1 MAEVDLRA
9 FDSNVDRI
17 LAAVH
22 NLTEGGES
30 WPSSLTV
37 SHYLRDKK
45 AILLHW
51 KTIDAELAASPGLTA
66 RRKLQG
72 RWSYM
77 LLDQGR
83 DRVARA
89 PETVSFVDPDAA
101 LQATMKLHDLLSKL
115 VGTVGICDPYLD
127 DATVE
132 HLEACPKAKPIRLL
146 TMNVRDSGR
155 LRRLLG
161 AARSSSYD
169 IEIRVVASR
178 VLHDR
183 YIIDD
188 ASILILGTSLNGFG
202 KKQSFVIKAG
212 PDIRNTVV
220 AEFDT
225 LWSAATVW
233 P

>member
-1 MAEVDLRA
+1 
-9 FDSNVDRI
+9 
-17 LAAVH
+17 
-22 NLTEGGES
+22 
-30 WPSSLTV
+30 
-37 SHYLRDKK
+37 
-45 AILLHW
+45 
-51 KTIDAELAASPGLTA
+51 
-66 RRKLQG
+66 
-72 RWSYM
+72 
-77 LLDQGR
+77 
-83 DRVARA
+83 
-89 PETVSFVDPDAA
+89 VSFVDPDAA

-115 VGTVGICDPYLD
+115 VGTVRICDPYLD
-127 DATVE
+127 ETTVE
-132 HLEACPKAKPIRLL
+132 HLEACPKANPIRLL

-183 YIIDD
+183 YVIDD
-188 ASILILGTSLNGFG
+188 TSILILGASLNGFG

-212 PDIRNTVV
+212 PDIRSMVV
-220 AEFDT
+220 VEFDT